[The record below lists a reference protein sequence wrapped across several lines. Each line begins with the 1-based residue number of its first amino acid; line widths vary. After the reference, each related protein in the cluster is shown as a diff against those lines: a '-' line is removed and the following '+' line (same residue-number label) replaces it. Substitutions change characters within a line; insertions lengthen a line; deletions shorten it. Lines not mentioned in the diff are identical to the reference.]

1 MTEVNPKDA
10 VPLIPLRRL
19 LMLYTLA
26 RKSETSLIQLLTDHI
41 EQIKKELINSPNKEL
56 IDRLISEYPY
66 PRNFDLESDVDD
78 NIYEID
84 SFIHDPR
91 FYP

>member
-1 MTEVNPKDA
+1 MTEINPEDA

-19 LMLYTLA
+19 LILYTLA
-26 RKSETSLIQLLTDHI
+26 QKIETSLIQLLIDHI

-56 IDRLISEYPY
+56 IDKLISEYPY
-66 PRNFDLESDVDD
+66 SRNFDLELDVNE